1 MCGILGHIS
10 FSKDQNYQTQFNDA
24 LEMLN
29 HRGPD
34 HTGIRNFELK
44 NVIKRPQMDFT
55 LLELI
60 EGTNEISINLSILC
74 GYSLYFYLMINNQIA
89 YEKNMMAFLIFLGIG
104 IISYLIM

>member
-10 FSKDQNYQTQFNDA
+10 FSKDQNYKTQFNDA

-44 NVIKRPQMDFT
+44 NV
-55 LLELI
+55 
-60 EGTNEISINLSILC
+60 NLSFGHKRLSIIDL
-74 GYSLYFYLMINNQIA
+74 SDHASQP
-89 YEKNMMAFLIFLGIG
+89 FL
-104 IISYLIM
+104 